1 MEAPL
6 VVTFLWLMFFGTHV
20 GLATRQVRG
29 VLVDRLGAHGFFVL
43 YSVVA
48 SVTFAILV
56 AYYAAHRFEGP
67 AGLALG
73 ASEPARWLLMAVITC
88 GVVLAGAGLGVYPRT
103 PMALFDQPIRSPRGI
118 EKVTRHSFFV
128 GTALLALAHLLLAT
142 KLVGAIFMGGFAVL
156 AIVGAR
162 HQDQKLLARR
172 GEPYRAYLASTSLV
186 PFAALLSGRQRLAAG
201 DFAVPMFLWG
211 LVATVAL
218 RLVHAEMF
226 AHGGAWVIGALL
238 GGALLATLQSW
249 RRKRRHAA
257 GIARSAPAR
266 GGAA

>member
-6 VVTFLWLMFFGTHV
+6 VLTLLWLVFFGTHV
-20 GLATRQVRG
+20 GLATRQVRA
-29 VLVDRLGAHGFFVL
+29 VLVDRLGAHGFFVF

-48 SVTFAILV
+48 SVTFSILV
-56 AYYAAHRFEGP
+56 TYYAAHRFEGP
-67 AGLALG
+67 GGLALG
-73 ASEPARWLLMAVITC
+73 ASEPARWFLMGVIAF

-103 PMALFDQPIRSPRGI
+103 PMALFDQPIGSPRGI

-128 GTALLALAHLLLAT
+128 GTVLLALAHLLLAT

-162 HQDQKLLARR
+162 HQDQKLLERR

-186 PFAALLSGRQRLAAG
+186 PFAALLSGRQRLVTG
-201 DFAVPMFLWG
+201 DLAVPMLLWG

-218 RLVHAEMF
+218 RLVHADMF
-226 AHGGAWVIGALL
+226 AHGGLWVIAALL
-238 GGALLATLQSW
+238 AGASLATLQSW
-249 RRKRRHAA
+249 RRKRRHDA
-257 GIARSAPAR
+257 
-266 GGAA
+266 GAARPVSAVGGGV